1 MAFCFYRIRI
11 LVSVKVTNS
20 DSKYKQESDI
30 NFSFC
35 LKTISWLKT
44 LFLPPKI
51 LQMKSTFFKS
61 LFALATIVIFLSV
74 SSCNKKDDKT
84 TYDKDK
90 ATIEQYAADNQLNG
104 QFTDSGL
111 YYVIEKPGTAN
122 HPTINSNITIS
133 YNGYYLN
140 GTVFDK
146 SDFIT
151 FPLSNLIRGWQEGIP
166 LVGEGGKIKL
176 VIPSY
181 LAYNDGVRVFDV
193 TLFYFS
199 K

>member
-1 MAFCFYRIRI
+1 
-11 LVSVKVTNS
+11 
-20 DSKYKQESDI
+20 
-30 NFSFC
+30 
-35 LKTISWLKT
+35 
-44 LFLPPKI
+44 
-51 LQMKSTFFKS
+51 MKSIFFKPF
-61 LFALATIVIFLSV
+61 LALIATVFFLSLN
-74 SSCNKKDDKT
+74 SCNKKNDAP
-84 TYDKDK
+84 TYDNDK
-90 ATIEQYAADNQLNG
+90 ATIEQYATDNQLNG
-104 QFTDSGL
+104 QFTSSGL
-111 YYVIEKPGTAN
+111 YYVIEEPGTAN
-122 HPTINSNITIS
+122 HPILSSNITIA

-146 SDFIT
+146 NDFVT

-166 LVGEGGKIKL
+166 YIGEGGKIKL

>member
-1 MAFCFYRIRI
+1 
-11 LVSVKVTNS
+11 
-20 DSKYKQESDI
+20 
-30 NFSFC
+30 
-35 LKTISWLKT
+35 
-44 LFLPPKI
+44 
-51 LQMKSTFFKS
+51 MKRTFFRS
-61 LFALATIVIFLSV
+61 FLALGAVVIFLSLN
-74 SSCNKKDDKT
+74 SCKKKDDT
-84 TYDKDK
+84 TPYDNDK
-90 ATIEQYAADNQLNG
+90 ATIEQYATDNQLNG
-104 QFTDSGL
+104 QFTSSGL

-122 HPTINSNITIS
+122 HPTLNSNITIS

-146 SDFIT
+146 NDFVT

-166 LVGEGGKIKL
+166 YIGEGGKIKL

-193 TLFYFS
+193 NLFYFS